1 MTKQIEELSLAYLNF
16 IFFEKFVKIYS
27 KELSENLKNNNYL
40 CDMFCRMINRYLQIV
55 VEFKQKND
63 HLKAIK
69 NSQIVDFLLSII
81 DLEAAI

>member
-1 MTKQIEELSLAYLNF
+1 
-16 IFFEKFVKIYS
+16 
-27 KELSENLKNNNYL
+27 
-40 CDMFCRMINRYLQIV
+40 MFCRMINRYLQIV